1 MSELYQYFQEY
12 TLLIAFGALLFIA
25 ALSLVL
31 VWHRYVFGTVG
42 KGFAILFTLISLVS
56 AIKAYPTAKEKK
68 LDKIIFLQ
76 NDSEEIFLYDQGSYV
91 SNNIVHLHY
100 ATRLLPD
107 TAQLYLDCIPKSEP
121 PDSLSYSNV
130 LSGTVATLPEIVEFE
145 FENAISNRWVF
156 YTTYTPGPAVHTNG
170 VAIVEFIR
178 AARSLNVAVPKRT
191 TIWEGG
197 LMVYP
202 NAELLKHSGE
212 GTSTI
217 ETED

>member
-12 TLLIAFGALLFIA
+12 TLLIAFGVLLFIA
-25 ALSLVL
+25 ALSLVFAISAKR
-31 VWHRYVFGTVG
+31 VD
-42 KGFAILFTLISLVS
+42 KGFAILFTFIALSS
-56 AIKAYPTAKEKK
+56 AIKAYPTTKEKTTSN
-68 LDKIIFLQ
+68 DKIIFLQ
-76 NDSEEIFLYDQGSYV
+76 NDSEAIYLYDQGSYV

-107 TAQLYLDCIPKSEP
+107 TAQLYLDYIPKSEP

-130 LSGTVATLPEIVEFE
+130 LSGTVATLPEIFEFE

-191 TIWEGG
+191 SIYEDGAKVWPHQE
-197 LMVYP
+197 VK
-202 NAELLKHSGE
+202 ELQ
-212 GTSTI
+212 
-217 ETED
+217 

>member
-31 VWHRYVFGTVG
+31 AMASTYLKFRAVG
-42 KGFAILFTLISLVS
+42 YGFAILFTLSSLISV
-56 AIKAYPTAKEKK
+56 INAYPTSKEKTWE
-68 LDKIIFLQ
+68 KIIFLQ
-76 NDSEEIFLYDQGSYV
+76 NDSEAIYLYDQGSYV

-100 ATRLLPD
+100 TTRLLPD

-121 PDSLSYSNV
+121 PDSLSFSNV

-156 YTTYTPGPAVHTNG
+156 FTTYTPGPAVHTNG

-178 AARSLNVAVPKRT
+178 AARPLNVAVPKRT
-191 TIWEGG
+191 SIYEDGVKVWPHQEIK
-197 LMVYP
+197 
-202 NAELLKHSGE
+202 ELK
-212 GTSTI
+212 
-217 ETED
+217 

>member
-12 TLLIAFGALLFIA
+12 TLLIACGALLLIA
-25 ALSLVL
+25 ALSFVL
-31 VWHRYVFGTVG
+31 AWYRYVGTRG
-42 KGFAILFTLISLVS
+42 AKGFAILFTLISLFS
-56 AIKAYPTAKEKK
+56 AIKAYPTTKEKTPSN
-68 LDKIIFLQ
+68 DKIIFLQ
-76 NDSEEIFLYDQGSYV
+76 NDSEVIYLYDQGSYV

-107 TAQLYLDCIPKSEP
+107 TAELYLDCIPKSEP

-156 YTTYTPGPAVHTNG
+156 FTTYTPGPAVHTNG

-178 AARSLNVAVPKRT
+178 AARSVNVAVPKRT
-191 TIWEGG
+191 SIYEDGEKVWPHQE
-197 LMVYP
+197 VK
-202 NAELLKHSGE
+202 ELQ
-212 GTSTI
+212 
-217 ETED
+217 